1 MIKPFRLNVKAYSFP
16 NIPDFTFPSIEHHQ
30 IQTVKPQTRKFPTL
44 LSFGEFIKDVDRR
57 NINKVIMVENQ
68 SKIETFSN
76 DGQDRFVIVPKDR
89 ASYTYDK
96 LMSRDVLIEYKQNDI
111 EKLLD
116 SIGTIFQYGTILFL
130 IGATFYILQKSSG
143 GGGGSNPMNFAKSKA
158 VLHLE
163 SNKSN
168 VSFGDIGG
176 LDSAKLEL
184 MEVVDFLKNPE
195 KYSEIGAKIPKGAM
209 LIGKSGTGKT
219 ALAKAVAGEAN
230 VPFYYCSASEFI
242 EMFVGVGASRVR
254 DMFKTASANSPCII
268 FIDEIDA
275 VGRARASSNMMGGN
289 DERDQTINQLLTE
302 MDGFKDNSG
311 VIVIAAT
318 NRVEILDPALLRPGR
333 FDRQIHIDLPDLK
346 GRLAILK
353 VHTKNKPLD
362 DDVSLESISRI
373 TTGYSG
379 ADLANLANEAAIL
392 TARRNKS
399 KIGLKEFDDSIERIL
414 LGLEKDSLF
423 SDEKRKLIAYHEA
436 GHALV
441 ALKVGEFDN
450 IRKVTIIPRGSA
462 GGVTIFEPNENNLHT
477 KEYFLNQII
486 VALGGR
492 VAEEL
497 LYGDKQIT
505 NGASNDIEKV
515 YHIAR
520 LMVTSFGLSEKIG
533 PIAYSNINNANE
545 NSEILKAAIDH
556 EIYTIVMECLEK
568 ARMIVRENQHMLDI
582 IVKKLLEVE
591 TISGDELIG
600 LIFSNDKLS
609 SFKCSF

>member
-1 MIKPFRLNVKAYSFP
+1 MLRKPFRLNVKANSFP
-16 NIPDFTFPSIEHHQ
+16 EFQQFPQIEHHQ
-30 IQTVKPQTRKFPTL
+30 TQAVKKQTRNFPTL
-44 LSFGEFIKDVDRR
+44 LSFGEFLKDVDRR
-57 NINKVIMVENQ
+57 NINKVIMTENE
-68 SKIETFSN
+68 SKIETFSK
-76 DGQDRFVIVPKDR
+76 DGQDRFVFVPKER
-89 ASYTYDK
+89 SSYTFDK
-96 LMSRDVLIEYKQNDI
+96 LASHDVIIEYKQNDV
-111 EKLLD
+111 EKMLD
-116 SIGTIFQYGTILFL
+116 SIGAILQYSVVVFM
-130 IGATFYILQKSSG
+130 IGATIFILQKSGST
-143 GGGGSNPMNFAKSKA
+143 GGSSPMTFGKSKA
-158 VLHLE
+158 VLH

-168 VSFGDIGG
+168 VSFNDIGG
-176 LDSAKLEL
+176 LESVKLEL
-184 MEVVDFLKNPE
+184 MEVVDFLKNPD
-195 KYSEIGAKIPKGAM
+195 KYSVIGAKIPKGVL
-209 LIGKSGTGKT
+209 LISLPGCGKT
-219 ALAKAVAGEAN
+219 ALAKAVAGEAD
-230 VPFYYCSASEFI
+230 VPFYSCSASEFI

-254 DMFKTASANSPCII
+254 DMFKIASANSPCII

-275 VGRARASSNMMGGN
+275 VGRARGSSNSMGNN
-289 DERDQTINQLLTE
+289 DEREQTINQLLTE
-302 MDGFKDNSG
+302 MDGFKENSG

-362 DDVSLESISRI
+362 DDVSLDSISRI

-414 LGLEKDSLF
+414 LGLEKDGLF
-423 SDEKRKLIAYHEA
+423 SPEKRKLIAYHEA

-450 IRKVTIIPRGSA
+450 VRKVTIIPRGNA
-462 GGVTIFEPNENNLHT
+462 GGVTIFEPNENNLHS
-477 KEYFLNQII
+477 KEYFLNQIT

-533 PIAYSNINNANE
+533 PIACHTSHT
-545 NSEILKAAIDH
+545 SEILKAAIDH
-556 EIYTIVMECLEK
+556 EIYMIVMECLEK
-568 ARMIVRENQHMLDI
+568 ARSIVKENKHMLDI

-600 LIFSNDKLS
+600 LIYSNDFKLI
-609 SFKCSF
+609 FKDYTNT